1 MIKAVLFDLDGT
13 LFDSSSGIFHTANF
27 TMRALGFDE
36 CHDEKQLRKFV
47 GPPLRECFRI
57 TYNTAEEYLD
67 RCVEVYREEYR
78 KTGMHMCYPY
88 PGIVDLLKFLR
99 KHGIKTGVCT
109 LKYET
114 LAVDI
119 IKEKGLFELFD
130 VIFGTDSQGKI
141 TKADSIQNAINRLG
155 VDKEDVLMVGD
166 TLNDLN
172 GAREVGV
179 SFCGVTW
186 GFGFEKDSDVTS
198 GFAARNCDDIIKH
211 VIKENSIME
220 IKKINTDKAPAAIG
234 PYSQAVAVGDMIF
247 CSGQIPIIPET
258 GAILEGS
265 AAEQAEQCFKN
276 IKAVL
281 AEAGTDITR
290 VVKATVF
297 LKDMADFV
305 PVNEVYAK
313 AFENSTVLPARS
325 AVQVAKLPKDVKV
338 EIEVIA
344 VK

>member
-13 LFDSSSGIFHTANF
+13 LFDSSSGIFHTANY
-27 TMRALGFDE
+27 TMKELGFEE
-36 CHDEKQLRKFV
+36 CHDERQLRKFV

-57 TYNTAEEYLD
+57 TFNTPEEYLD
-67 RCVEVYREEYR
+67 RCVEVYRKEYR

-88 PGIVDLLKFLR
+88 PGIIDLLKYLR
-99 KHGIKTGVCT
+99 LHGLKTGVCT

-114 LAVDI
+114 LAIDI

-141 TKADSIQNAINRLG
+141 TKADSISNAINRLG
-155 VDKEDVLMVGD
+155 VDKNEVLMVGD

-172 GAREVGV
+172 GAKEVGV
-179 SFCGVTW
+179 RFCGVTW
-186 GFGFEKDSDVTS
+186 GFGFEKSSDVIS
-198 GFAARNCDDIIKH
+198 GFAAANCDDIIRH
-211 VIKENSIME
+211 IIKENKIME

-234 PYSQAVAVGDMIF
+234 PYSQAVSVGDMVF
-247 CSGQIPIIPET
+247 CSGQIPIDPST
-258 GAILEGS
+258 GALVEGS
-265 AAEQAEQCFKN
+265 AAEQAAQCFKN
-276 IKAVL
+276 INAVL

-313 AFENSTVLPARS
+313 AFENSTILPARS